1 MSFRKAFLFTFILL
15 AVAFAAVQLS
25 DDSSAD
31 VKGIKDI
38 IDLKGNVTLTD
49 DITYKDGSV
58 IVVHKDAVI
67 DLGEYT
73 MDFGAESSVT
83 VIDRASFVS
92 SGGSMVFGEK
102 TALVLIGAVLPV
114 LGAEL
119 EVSFDGTV
127 VLGGIPAIKDGS
139 EMRFTPNGDD
149 HNMYFGWSN
158 YQAIFQDPYAA
169 HLLSKQGIEYQIDFN
184 KLTYISKS
192 SDDEGVYFVETMHI
206 YSDLSRH
213 AVDMKIPLEGN
224 PKITMDFTSVTVKED
239 FPRSGVEE
247 TKNFNDMG
255 LITMEMD
262 SDFFVEVK
270 ASAGQVT
277 TQRTE
282 GDKIL
287 NSAVFTDT
295 ALYMKSD
302 LKVIWF
308 ILKQHDIKETEDVN
322 IIKKLNITAETGEF
336 YVSDVKEV
344 DRYLE
349 HLYVTID
356 ADEEAEWFLVAGFTE
371 NNVVNTLKADEANFQ
386 SLGLT
391 TDYKLTVDVVV
402 PMLVYT
408 RESGD
413 AIVFKLDAALTHLQ
427 TENLDLAKLYSIYCV
442 EGEITLQ
449 ELLDYSGIVK
459 GDVHYLFA
467 DYDGDGK
474 IDLKIEDMSAVL
486 EQDARKHNT
495 LTVSFEFIET
505 ETEKEDEKLGHTVT
519 DYSLQETMVYIDTV
533 GNMDQVI
540 KAFTEGIQFTD
551 DTVAEIQVSN
561 SGFDVVSTSES
572 NRLQVTGTA
581 MSETSPTSMTLSVL
595 VSYSK
600 YTDTTTV
607 AARANSVGYKVV
619 VDDTIQ
625 HTDPVGTTELVLTL
639 TELRGELD
647 LTFDEGIGYTLD
659 IHMPWDLSVV
669 HYDMDFRLVN
679 DDSGIS
685 VTHGTLDI
693 EGYDA
698 KEQGIF
704 AIVNALRTDDFVV
717 DGRLLFTSS
726 ELVLSRDSV
735 QVYNTYR
742 DVELTIRSFDV
753 DVERGVNIGIN
764 LVRIYLDL
772 IKSDGTEY
780 EKSLNKLNINL
791 DQSGIV
797 PGPTV
802 MELTAKLMLIL
813 FSVASAE
820 LVVTLIVLR
829 IKRPHLFKF
838 NE

>member
-1 MSFRKAFLFTFILL
+1 MSFRKAFLITFIML
-15 AVAFAAVQLS
+15 AAVFAAVQFT
-25 DDSSAD
+25 DDSSAA
-31 VKGIKDI
+31 VTKI
-38 IDLKGNVTLTD
+38 IDIKGEMTLTD
-49 DITYKDGSV
+49 DVTYKDGSV
-58 IVVHKDAVI
+58 IVIHKDAVI

-92 SGGSMVFGEK
+92 SGGSFVFGEK

-114 LGAEL
+114 LGDEL
-119 EVSFDGTV
+119 EVSFNGTV
-127 VLGGIPAIKDGS
+127 LLGGIPAIKDGS
-139 EMRFTPNGDD
+139 EMRFTPSGDD
-149 HNMYFGWSN
+149 HNMYFYWSN
-158 YQAIFQDPYAA
+158 FVAKVQDPYAA

-192 SDDEGVYFVETMHI
+192 SDEEGVYFVETLTVN
-206 YSDLSRH
+206 SDLSRH
-213 AVDMKIPLEGN
+213 AVDIKIPIGDN
-224 PKITMDFTSVTVKED
+224 PKITMDFTSVTAVEE
-239 FPRSGVEE
+239 FLRSGVEE
-247 TKNFNDMG
+247 TKNFMDMG
-255 LITMEMD
+255 LITMELD

-270 ASAGQVT
+270 ASAGKVT

-287 NSAVFTDT
+287 ESAVFTDT
-295 ALYMKSD
+295 NLYMKSD

-322 IIKKLNITAETGEF
+322 IIKKLNITAVSGEF
-336 YVSDVKEV
+336 YVSDIKEV

-356 ADEEAEWFLVAGFTE
+356 AEEGADWFLVAGFTE
-371 NNVVNTLKADEANFQ
+371 DNVVNTLKADEAKFE

-391 TDYKLTVDVVV
+391 TDYKLTVDVVL
-402 PMLVYT
+402 PMAVYT
-408 RESGD
+408 REAGD
-413 AIVFKLDAALTHLQ
+413 AIIFRMDAVLTHLQ

-442 EGEITLQ
+442 DGEITLQ
-449 ELLDYSGIVK
+449 ELLDYSGLVK
-459 GDVHYLFA
+459 GDVKYVVA

-474 IDLKIEDMSAVL
+474 VDLKIDDMSAVL

-495 LTVSFEFIET
+495 LTVSFEFLET
-505 ETEKEDEKLGHTVT
+505 ETVSEDTKLGHTVN
-519 DYSLQETMVYIDTV
+519 DFHLDETMVYIDTV

-551 DTVAEIQVSN
+551 DTVAEIQISN
-561 SGFDVVSTSES
+561 SGFDIVSTSES
-572 NRLQVTGTA
+572 NRLEVTGTA
-581 MSETSPTSMTLSVL
+581 MSETSPTSMTLSVM

-600 YTDTTTV
+600 YEDTTTV

-619 VDDTIQ
+619 IDDTIQ
-625 HTDPVGTTELVLTL
+625 HTDPVGTTNLVLTL

-647 LTFDEGIGYTLD
+647 LTFNEGIEYTMD
-659 IHMPWDLSVV
+659 VHMPWDLSVV
-669 HYDMDFRLVN
+669 HYDIDFRLDN

-685 VTHGTLDI
+685 LTHGTLDI

-704 AIVNALRTDDFVV
+704 AIVNALRTDDFIVG
-717 DGRLLFTSS
+717 GRLLFTSS
-726 ELVLSRDSV
+726 ELILSRDSV

-742 DVELTIRSFDV
+742 DVEVTVRSFTV
-753 DVERGVNIGIN
+753 DVEREVNIGID
-764 LVRIYLDL
+764 LKRIYIDL
-772 IKSDGTEY
+772 IQSDGKEY
-780 EKSLNKLNINL
+780 EKSLEKLNIDL
-791 DQSGIV
+791 DQTDPV
-797 PGPTV
+797 PEPTI
-802 MELTAKLMLIL
+802 MEMTAKLMLIL
-813 FSVASAE
+813 FSVVSAE